1 MSTRVRKLGTGAC
14 FSVSAR
20 QILHFTS
27 NVAPV
32 DVAIRPAS
40 GTKAALTDGG
50 GDFIWKLVWKLVAR
64 GPSGGWG

>member
-50 GDFIWKLVWKLVAR
+50 GLTLR
-64 GPSGGWG
+64 SGQAMTFDAASA